1 MPAVLTTPRRLP
13 GRAAGPDAR
22 AASATSSSAAADLA
36 LRQLLDCSPRFG
48 SDAPRLP
55 GGSVVPAAAGG
66 GLGRL
71 VGKALAVVIVAGVVA
86 GGTTLALGGRAAR
99 YPVAGTVRVANAPLA
114 NAILEFEL
122 KKPKG
127 GAQAFATVIHTD
139 AAGGFHRD
147 ASAGLPPGTYSVVVK
162 PRLAAVTPARSR
174 PNAFPPLSID
184 IDGPA
189 RSLDL
194 VIRN

>member
-1 MPAVLTTPRRLP
+1 MLD
-13 GRAAGPDAR
+13 GR
-22 AASATSSSAAADLA
+22 
-36 LRQLLDCSPRFG
+36 PRFG
-48 SDAPRLP
+48 SDAPHIP
-55 GGSVVPAAAGG
+55 AEAAEPAAAGG

-71 VGKALAVVIVAGVVA
+71 VGKALAVVIVTGVIA

-99 YPVAGTVRVANAPLA
+99 YPVAGTVKVANAPLA

-122 KKPKG
+122 KKPTG
-127 GAQAFATVIHTD
+127 GVKAFATVIHTD

-162 PRLAAVTPARSR
+162 PRLAAVTPSRSR

-194 VIRN
+194 VIRK